1 MKGACTAGLCL
12 SVVGVLHMFLGLFIS
27 DAVGAEQAVSP
38 ETCRDLVATDEEDQA
53 REKFWCKV
61 TVTQLISG
69 RVRTR
74 IQNTEMQVQIP
85 LSCS

>member
-1 MKGACTAGLCL
+1 
-12 SVVGVLHMFLGLFIS
+12 MFSELFIS

-53 REKFWCKV
+53 REKFWRKV

-74 IQNTEMQVQIP
+74 I
-85 LSCS
+85 